1 MKFAAIDIG
10 SNAARLLFCNVFERD
25 KSVIFKK
32 EELFRVP
39 IRLGEDVFS
48 KGYISNEKRQSL
60 IKIIHA
66 FALLIDVGHVI
77 SFRACATAAMRE
89 AANGR
94 EILDEIKKITGI
106 DVELIDGSTE
116 ANLIYANHI
125 AEDLEPNIGYLYI
138 DVGGGSTECTLFYNG
153 KTIFS
158 RSYNIGTIRM
168 LHNKVSKEYF
178 SEFKSQ
184 IKELTAD
191 YKAIVGIGSGGNI
204 NKIIKMAKKQNK
216 PLTLAKLYEINDTI
230 KNYSLNDRIEVL
242 GLKPDRADVIEP
254 ALKIFIAIMEQAG
267 INYLV
272 VPEIG
277 LADGIVHALY
287 ESHKAIQLNNILPA

>member
-10 SNAARLLFCNVFERD
+10 SNAARLLFCNVFERE
-25 KSVIFKK
+25 KEIVFKK

-48 KGYISNEKRQSL
+48 KGYISDEKKERL
-60 IKIIHA
+60 IKIVHA
-66 FALLIDVGHVI
+66 FSLLIDVGQVI
-77 SFRACATAAMRE
+77 SYRACATAAMRE
-89 AANGR
+89 AANGQQ
-94 EILDEIKKITGI
+94 ILEEIKKITGI
-106 DVELIDGSTE
+106 NVEVIDGSTE
-116 ANLIYANHI
+116 AQLIYANHI
-125 AEDLEPNIGYLYI
+125 AEELEPNIGYLYI

-168 LHNKVSKEYF
+168 LQNKVSKEYF

-184 IKELTAD
+184 IRELTAD
-191 YKAIVGIGSGGNI
+191 YKALVGIGSGGNI

-216 PLTLAKLYEINDTI
+216 PLTLAKLHEINDNI
-230 KNYSLNDRIEVL
+230 KSYSLNDRIEVL

-254 ALKIFIAIMEQAG
+254 ALKIFITIMEHTG

-287 ESHKAIQLNNILPA
+287 ETHKSNQQGNLLPA